1 MNRNCAIITCIKIY
15 LREVICL
22 NKAKTKKK
30 KTTNKKVKVFNKDI
44 VGMIIIAFGIISMI
58 SLFSFKMGLIGSAI
72 RGSTFYLM
80 GFGGYFLPVAI
91 MAIGL
96 VYILDEY
103 HGEEIKISFTILFIL
118 ISFLIILDGTNHV
131 STGLM
136 DRVRNSMEL
145 SHFSKGGGI
154 IGSFL
159 GFFFYKLFGT
169 IGAYVV
175 TFFVILISIL
185 FLTNTK
191 LKDLYKIIMSYVEN
205 LKNKGSN
212 ITKTNNK
219 PKKIQ
224 DKLHMS
230 PEDLLELPSED
241 IKIID
246 YTLGQTKESLK
257 GVDLKKEVEI
267 IDSEIKEKSVK
278 SATTKYIIPSLDM
291 LNSPTNKFNVND
303 EKEIRN
309 NGRIIE
315 ETMKNFGIDST
326 ITQINK
332 GPTITCYELSP
343 APGIKLSRIVSLSDN
358 IALSLAS
365 SDIRIEAP
373 IPGKSAVGIE
383 VPNKNKDSVLL
394 KELLQSKEYINND
407 SSVPLALGKDV
418 SGKTIVSSIDKMP
431 HLLIAGATGSGKSV
445 CINTIIMNILYRS
458 SPDDVKLLLIDPK
471 VVELNVYN
479 GIPHLLIP
487 VVTEAKRA
495 AFALNWAVEE
505 MEKRYK
511 LFAKNGVRDITSYN
525 SKIDQNETEKM
536 PMIVIIIDELA
547 DLMMVAAQEIED
559 YICRLAQMARAAG
572 MYLIVATQRPSVDV
586 ITGTIKANIP
596 SRISFAVSS
605 QIDSRTILDMAGAE
619 KLLGKGDMLFYP
631 SFYSKPVR
639 LQGAFIGESEVEN
652 IVNFLK
658 DQNITEYDEDII
670 EVVTNAKEID
680 IIDGDILLPDAIELV
695 LNEGQA
701 SISLLQRRL
710 KIGYARAA
718 RIVDEMED
726 RGIIGGFEGSKPRK
740 VLISKD
746 EVETES

>member
-1 MNRNCAIITCIKIY
+1 MSKS
-15 LREVICL
+15 
-22 NKAKTKKK
+22 KKKTKKISTK
-30 KTTNKKVKVFNKDI
+30 KNTTFNKDI
-44 VGMIIIAFGIISMI
+44 IGMIIIAFGIISMI
-58 SLFSFKMGLIGSAI
+58 SLFSFKMGIIGSAI
-72 RGSTFYLM
+72 RGFTFSLM
-80 GFGGYFLPVAI
+80 GFGGYFLPIVI
-91 MAIGL
+91 MAIGI

-103 HGEEIKISFTILFIL
+103 DNEELRISLTMFFIL
-118 ISFLIILDGTNHV
+118 ISVLIILDGTNKV
-131 STGLM
+131 STGLI
-136 DRVRNSMEL
+136 DRVRNSIYL
-145 SHFSKGGGI
+145 SEFAKGGGI
-154 IGSFL
+154 IGSFI

-175 TFFVILISIL
+175 TFFAITISIL
-185 FLTNTK
+185 FLTDTK
-191 LKDLYKIIMSYVEN
+191 LKEAFIIGASLKEKVQKKLEVE
-205 LKNKGSN
+205 KKV
-212 ITKTNNK
+212 ITKVKNSSK
-219 PKKIQ
+219 PLKF
-224 DKLHMS
+224 S
-230 PEDLLELPSED
+230 PEELLELPTED

-246 YTLGQTKESLK
+246 YTLGQNKESLK
-257 GVDLKKEVEI
+257 GVNLKKEAEI
-267 IDSEIKEKSVK
+267 IDSEIKEKSIK
-278 SATTKYIIPSLDM
+278 SVPTKYKIPSLDL

-383 VPNKNKDSVLL
+383 VPNKVKDSVLL
-394 KELLQSKEYINND
+394 KELLQSKEYID
-407 SSVPLALGKDV
+407 IESSLPLALGKDV

-445 CINTIIMNILYRS
+445 CINTIIMNILYKS

-525 SKIDQNETEKM
+525 KKIDQNETEKI

-639 LQGAFIGESEVEN
+639 LQGAFIGENEVEK

-680 IIDGDILLPDAIELV
+680 IIDGDLLLPDAIELV
-695 LNEGQA
+695 INEGQA

-740 VLISKD
+740 VLVTND
-746 EVETES
+746 EVENQF

>member
-1 MNRNCAIITCIKIY
+1 MSKS
-15 LREVICL
+15 
-22 NKAKTKKK
+22 KKKTKKISTK
-30 KTTNKKVKVFNKDI
+30 KNTTFNKDI
-44 VGMIIIAFGIISMI
+44 IGMIIIAFGIISMI
-58 SLFSFKMGLIGSAI
+58 SLFSFKMGIIGSAI
-72 RGSTFYLM
+72 RGFTFSLM
-80 GFGGYFLPVAI
+80 GFGGYFLPIVI
-91 MAIGL
+91 MAIGI

-103 HGEEIKISFTILFIL
+103 DNEELRISLTMFFIL
-118 ISFLIILDGTNHV
+118 ISILIILDGTNKV
-131 STGLM
+131 STGLI
-136 DRVRNSMEL
+136 DRVRNSIYL
-145 SHFSKGGGI
+145 SEFAKGGGI
-154 IGSFL
+154 IGSFI

-175 TFFVILISIL
+175 TFFAITISIL
-185 FLTNTK
+185 FLTDTK
-191 LKDLYKIIMSYVEN
+191 LKEAFIIGASLKEKVQKKLEVE
-205 LKNKGSN
+205 KKV
-212 ITKTNNK
+212 ITKVKNSSK
-219 PKKIQ
+219 PLKF
-224 DKLHMS
+224 S
-230 PEDLLELPSED
+230 PEELLELPTED

-246 YTLGQTKESLK
+246 YTLGQNKESLK
-257 GVDLKKEVEI
+257 GVNLKKEAEI
-267 IDSEIKEKSVK
+267 IDSEIKEKSIK
-278 SATTKYIIPSLDM
+278 SVPTKYKIPSLDL

-383 VPNKNKDSVLL
+383 VPNKVKDSVLL
-394 KELLQSKEYINND
+394 KELLQSKEYID
-407 SSVPLALGKDV
+407 IESSLPLALGKDV

-445 CINTIIMNILYRS
+445 CINTIIMNILYKS

-525 SKIDQNETEKM
+525 KKIDQNETEKI

-639 LQGAFIGESEVEN
+639 LQGAFIGENEVEK

-680 IIDGDILLPDAIELV
+680 IIDGDLLLPDAIELV
-695 LNEGQA
+695 INEGQA

-740 VLISKD
+740 VLVTND
-746 EVETES
+746 EAENQF

>member
-1 MNRNCAIITCIKIY
+1 MSKR
-15 LREVICL
+15 
-22 NKAKTKKK
+22 KKK
-30 KTTNKKVKVFNKDI
+30 SKKINTQKKKAFNKDI
-44 VGMIIIAFGIISMI
+44 IGMITIAFGIISMI

-72 RGSTFYLM
+72 RGTTFSLM

-91 MAIGL
+91 MAIGI

-103 HGEEIKISFTILFIL
+103 DNEELKISLTIFFIL
-118 ISFLIILDGTNHV
+118 ISVLIILDGTNKV
-131 STGLM
+131 STGLI
-136 DRVRNSMEL
+136 DRVRNGIYL
-145 SHFSKGGGI
+145 SKFAIGLKQGGGI
-154 IGSFL
+154 IGSFI
-159 GFFFYKLFGT
+159 GFFFYKLFGP

-185 FLTNTK
+185 FLTDTK
-191 LKDLYKIIMSYVEN
+191 IKDLLHMLISFKEN
-205 LKNKGSN
+205 LQKKFEVDRKNEKKVKKVN
-212 ITKTNNK
+212 TNFEF
-219 PKKIQ
+219 
-224 DKLHMS
+224 S
-230 PEDLLELPSED
+230 PEDLLELPTED

-246 YTLGQTKESLK
+246 YTEGQTKETLK
-257 GVDLKKEVEI
+257 GVNLKKEVEI
-267 IDSEIKEKSVK
+267 IDSEIREKSIK
-278 SATTKYIIPSLDM
+278 SLPTNYKVPSLDM

-303 EKEIRN
+303 EREIRN

-315 ETMKNFGIDST
+315 ETMKNFGIEST

-394 KELLQSKEYINND
+394 KELLQSKEYINID
-407 SSVPLALGKDV
+407 SSLPLALGKDV

-445 CINTIIMNILYRS
+445 CINTIIMNILYKS

-525 SKIDQNETEKM
+525 SKIDINETEKM

-639 LQGAFIGESEVEN
+639 LQGAFIGEDEVEK

-680 IIDGDILLPDAIELV
+680 IIDGDVLLPDAIELV
-695 LNEGQA
+695 INEGQA

-740 VLISKD
+740 VLITKD
-746 EVETES
+746 EVETQS

>member
-1 MNRNCAIITCIKIY
+1 MSKS
-15 LREVICL
+15 
-22 NKAKTKKK
+22 KKKTKKISTK
-30 KTTNKKVKVFNKDI
+30 KNTTFNKDI
-44 VGMIIIAFGIISMI
+44 IGMIIIAFGIISMI
-58 SLFSFKMGLIGSAI
+58 SLFSFKMGIIGSAI
-72 RGSTFYLM
+72 RGFTFSLM
-80 GFGGYFLPVAI
+80 GFGGYFLPIVI
-91 MAIGL
+91 MAIGI

-103 HGEEIKISFTILFIL
+103 DNEELRISLTMFFIL
-118 ISFLIILDGTNHV
+118 ISVLIILDGTNKV
-131 STGLM
+131 STGLI
-136 DRVRNSMEL
+136 DRVRNSIYL
-145 SHFSKGGGI
+145 SEFAKGGGI
-154 IGSFL
+154 IGSFI

-175 TFFVILISIL
+175 TFFAITISIL
-185 FLTNTK
+185 FLTDTK
-191 LKDLYKIIMSYVEN
+191 IKEAFIIGASLKEKVQKKLEVE
-205 LKNKGSN
+205 KKV
-212 ITKTNNK
+212 ITKVKNSSK
-219 PKKIQ
+219 PLKF
-224 DKLHMS
+224 S
-230 PEDLLELPSED
+230 PEELLELPTED

-246 YTLGQTKESLK
+246 YTLGQNKESLK
-257 GVDLKKEVEI
+257 GVNLKKEAEI
-267 IDSEIKEKSVK
+267 IDSEIKEKSIK
-278 SATTKYIIPSLDM
+278 SVPTKYKIPSLDL

-383 VPNKNKDSVLL
+383 VPNKVKDSVLL
-394 KELLQSKEYINND
+394 KELLQSKEYID
-407 SSVPLALGKDV
+407 IESSLPLALGKDV

-445 CINTIIMNILYRS
+445 CINTIIMNILYKS

-525 SKIDQNETEKM
+525 KKIDQNETEKI

-639 LQGAFIGESEVEN
+639 LQGAFIGENEVEK

-680 IIDGDILLPDAIELV
+680 IIDGDLLLPDAIELV
-695 LNEGQA
+695 INEGQA

-740 VLISKD
+740 VLVTND
-746 EVETES
+746 EVENQF

>member
-1 MNRNCAIITCIKIY
+1 M
-15 LREVICL
+15 

-145 SHFSKGGGI
+145 SHFAKGGGI

>member
-1 MNRNCAIITCIKIY
+1 MSKS
-15 LREVICL
+15 
-22 NKAKTKKK
+22 KKKTKKINTQKK
-30 KTTNKKVKVFNKDI
+30 KTFNKDI
-44 VGMIIIAFGIISMI
+44 IGMIIIAFGIVSMI

-72 RGSTFYLM
+72 RGTTFSLM

-91 MAIGL
+91 MAIGI

-103 HGEEIKISFTILFIL
+103 DNEEFKIALTIFFMLV
-118 ISFLIILDGTNHV
+118 SFLIILDGTNKV
-131 STGLM
+131 STGLI
-136 DRVRNSMEL
+136 DRVRNSIYL
-145 SHFSKGGGI
+145 SQFAKGGGI

-175 TFFVILISIL
+175 TFFVIVISVL

-191 LKDLYKIIMSYVEN
+191 LKDLLLILISFKEKIQKKLEVGKSFENKTKKVE
-205 LKNKGSN
+205 
-212 ITKTNNK
+212 
-219 PKKIQ
+219 KKIEF
-224 DKLHMS
+224 S
-230 PEDLLELPSED
+230 PEELLELPKED

-246 YTLGQTKESLK
+246 YTEGQIKETLK
-257 GVDLKKEVEI
+257 GVNLKKEVEI
-267 IDSEIKEKSVK
+267 IDSEIKEKSIK
-278 SATTKYIIPSLDM
+278 SQTTEYKVPSLNM

-303 EKEIRN
+303 EREIRN

-394 KELLQSKEYINND
+394 KELLQSKEYINID
-407 SSVPLALGKDV
+407 SSIPLALGKDV

-445 CINTIIMNILYRS
+445 CINTIIMNILYKS

-525 SKIDQNETEKM
+525 SKIDVNETDKM

-639 LQGAFIGESEVEN
+639 LQGAFIGESEVEKV
-652 IVNFLK
+652 VNFLK
-658 DQNITEYDEDII
+658 EQNITEYDEDII
-670 EVVTNAKEID
+670 EVVQNAKEID
-680 IIDGDILLPDAIELV
+680 IVDGDVLLSDAIELV
-695 LNEGQA
+695 INEGQA

-746 EVETES
+746 EVETQS

>member
-1 MNRNCAIITCIKIY
+1 MSKS
-15 LREVICL
+15 
-22 NKAKTKKK
+22 KKKTKKISTK
-30 KTTNKKVKVFNKDI
+30 KNTTFNKDI
-44 VGMIIIAFGIISMI
+44 IGMIIIAFGIISMI
-58 SLFSFKMGLIGSAI
+58 SLFSFKMGIIGSAI
-72 RGSTFYLM
+72 RGFTFSLM
-80 GFGGYFLPVAI
+80 GFGGYFLPIVI
-91 MAIGL
+91 MAIGI

-103 HGEEIKISFTILFIL
+103 DNEELRISLTMFFIL
-118 ISFLIILDGTNHV
+118 ISVLIILDGTNKV
-131 STGLM
+131 STGLI
-136 DRVRNSMEL
+136 DRVRNSIYL
-145 SHFSKGGGI
+145 SEFAKGGGI
-154 IGSFL
+154 IGSFI

-175 TFFVILISIL
+175 TFFAITISIL
-185 FLTNTK
+185 FLTDTK
-191 LKDLYKIIMSYVEN
+191 LKEAFIIGASLKEKVQKKLEVE
-205 LKNKGSN
+205 KKV
-212 ITKTNNK
+212 ITKVKNSSK
-219 PKKIQ
+219 PLKF
-224 DKLHMS
+224 S
-230 PEDLLELPSED
+230 PEELLELPTED

-246 YTLGQTKESLK
+246 YTLGQNKESLK
-257 GVDLKKEVEI
+257 GVNLKKEAEI
-267 IDSEIKEKSVK
+267 IDSEIKEKSIK
-278 SATTKYIIPSLDM
+278 SVPTKYKIPSLDL

-383 VPNKNKDSVLL
+383 VPNKVKDSVLL
-394 KELLQSKEYINND
+394 KELLQSKEYID
-407 SSVPLALGKDV
+407 IESSLPLALGKDV

-445 CINTIIMNILYRS
+445 CINTIIMNILYKS

-471 VVELNVYN
+471 VVELSVYN

-525 SKIDQNETEKM
+525 KKIDQNETEKI

-639 LQGAFIGESEVEN
+639 LQGAFIGENEVEK

-695 LNEGQA
+695 INEGQA

-740 VLISKD
+740 VLVTND
-746 EVETES
+746 EVENQF